1 MEEMLCQNHALSN
14 FSQEI
19 RWSTSLLCTPS
30 NHRRRKVSK
39 SEWAMAS
46 TVARTYNGG
55 LGTEPPAGV
64 QEAEPPVGGQGVK
77 PPEAEAFLAFWTSNE
92 CNKFAPFAVFL
103 VCSRFKQ
110 QAIEKPIGEYN

>member
-46 TVARTYNGG
+46 TVARAYNGG
-55 LGTEPPAGV
+55 LGMEPPAGV
-64 QEAEPPVGGQGVK
+64 QEAEPPVGVRG
-77 PPEAEAFLAFWTSNE
+77 
-92 CNKFAPFAVFL
+92 
-103 VCSRFKQ
+103 
-110 QAIEKPIGEYN
+110 